1 MAGPHIIHS
10 MWYRLITALGFLI
23 LGAGCAHVSV
33 PVEGPPQSSLTS
45 VPASHP
51 TPEATPTVSAG
62 DLPCVQVKRGCI
74 PLNSDVTEDTI
85 RQTICV
91 PGYTKTVRPSSSFTS
106 EVKAKLLREAGLD
119 ESLMS
124 SYELDHIVP
133 LALGGHPRKLANLTL
148 QRWEGQHGAMR
159 KDMLERRLQI
169 LVCRGELKLNEAQAC
184 IAEDWEACGAE
195 HMAR

>member
-51 TPEATPTVSAG
+51 APEAAPTVSAG

-74 PLNSDVTEDTI
+74 PLNPDVTEDTI

-91 PGYTKTVRPSSSFTS
+91 PGYTKTVRPSSNYTS
-106 EVKAKLLREAGLD
+106 GVKAKLLREAGLD
-119 ESLMS
+119 ESLMPD
-124 SYELDHIVP
+124 YELDHIVP
-133 LALGGHPRKLANLTL
+133 LELGGHPSLHYA
-148 QRWEGQHGAMR
+148 
-159 KDMLERRLQI
+159 
-169 LVCRGELKLNEAQAC
+169 
-184 IAEDWEACGAE
+184 
-195 HMAR
+195 